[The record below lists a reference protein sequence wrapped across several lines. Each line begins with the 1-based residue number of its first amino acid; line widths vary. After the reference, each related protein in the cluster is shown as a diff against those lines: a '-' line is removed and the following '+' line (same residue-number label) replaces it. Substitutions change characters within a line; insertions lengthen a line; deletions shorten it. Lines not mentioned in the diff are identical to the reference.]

1 MKHKLILSLFYM
13 GLIAT
18 LVSVVATVLVCQ
30 NIMRTEVCEN
40 LSTELNLLKVS
51 YNKLQSTSELREFAS
66 ENFRITLIDSNG
78 KVLFESK
85 ANAESMENHL
95 DRPEIKSAVQNGK
108 GNASRFSST
117 LGVEDYYYAEKLND
131 NNILRV
137 STEIR
142 SVFSVFGYSFYF
154 IVIIIFAIAT
164 LSIVLS
170 IQITK
175 RFLAPIKKLSKSI
188 DDKSLYEKETY
199 PELVP
204 LIEEIKYQRNIQA
217 DMRQEFTA
225 NVSHELKTP
234 LTAISGYAEMIETG
248 IAQGESSR
256 YFARKI
262 HAESNRMLTLI
273 SDIIRLSELDTQ
285 TDSTMSDAI
294 DLKNIVENC
303 KETLTLSA
311 QNKDIQI
318 TITGN
323 SVLFKGN
330 HTEIYEMIYNLMDNA
345 IKYNRQ
351 NGNVDITISDRK
363 IIISDTG
370 IGIPEKDRQRI
381 FERFYRVDKSRSKE
395 TGGTGLGLSIV
406 RHIAE
411 KHRATI
417 TVEST
422 LNVGTDIS
430 INFNA

>member
-18 LVSVVATVLVCQ
+18 LVSVVAMVLVCQ